1 MAPTPKSSPDKPVPT
16 HYVPRRVRLQAV
28 IFLLLV
34 LLPVLLYFL
43 AQAGYDRLLW
53 FGLAAMVVIMIILV
67 FQR

>member
-1 MAPTPKSSPDKPVPT
+1 M
-16 HYVPRRVRLQAV
+16 QAV